1 MVVYST
7 GMRVFVALETLQ
19 KLDMDPE
26 MYIDDTVED
35 CVICTVLRLIKGRTW
50 LVELPDG

>member
-1 MVVYST
+1 
-7 GMRVFVALETLQ
+7 
-19 KLDMDPE
+19 MDPE
-26 MYIDDTVED
+26 LYIDDTVDD